1 MGKSNCQCLFF
12 AVLFLLV
19 SLRRIVFARN
29 HTDSFGQDYM
39 LIYPPLENGEMYLAL
54 YTTED
59 LEFNVTVLILR
70 HAMPLND
77 SIIVKNDTVNIYT
90 VPSFYRAEKRSGI
103 QYSIQLTAQKNFI
116 MHVLLTNDEGGESF
130 LAIPVNLFGPTYYII
145 TDVYMPFFGIVTSTS
160 PTNVYITIRN
170 DAPSKFISVLDGQV
184 IKDKAQFSLSFNS
197 DEAIIIVNCSFAEE
211 VGPLTGTKIETNN
224 DIGVIIGN
232 CITRSCQKDNCTE
245 DPIAEMLFPA
255 DIFGTQYIVF
265 DLHSMGADSDLVIM
279 VPMSGTRVVYFNNT
293 EKRIEQSLPKG
304 QTKIKVM
311 INMMLTSDYPISI
324 YYTITAHLDDGFN
337 IGVAAGAILTS
348 VEHFYHIF
356 LFSDLSAVSK
366 INFSN
371 YAVVMADLATG
382 ESLRLNNEKP
392 NITWFKVI
400 GSLHFQL
407 GFISFDRGLQRLE
420 SITISDF
427 GVMLFGFVK
436 DSSYIHPASY
446 FYHKKGTGFCTLAID
461 NVLIEDNIDNDC
473 DDLIDEEYADFQ
485 DDDEDGLIDE
495 DLKDYDDVVCRPGKF
510 GASCLKN
517 CTSCFALCHKD
528 TGQCLKG
535 GCPPGNKYTC
545 EVKSSTSPV
554 PVEITTSLIN
564 ITSTEFVTEKIKTTK
579 KDCPIGSYGTDC
591 AGTCNN
597 CVPDCDKVTGKCEE
611 CADGFILTDFHC
623 NHTGS
628 VEAGTTA
635 GSVEAAE
642 LHSRWKLQNCMVGG
656 SCRTEGCVCGSLHN
670 SRVGG
675 SCRTARSVEAAELHG
690 QWKLQNCTVGGSC
703 RTAGE
708 GVWKLVELK
717 ACPPFKFGKNCSGD
731 CILRCLGFECDDATN
746 GSCPAPH
753 SVNATQSHMKVGK
766 FLMPLLFLIPV
777 VCIVLG
783 AYLLRISP
791 NLSEELM
798 RHLSEQM

>member
-12 AVLFLLV
+12 AFFFLLV
-19 SLRRIVFARN
+19 SFRRVFCAEN
-29 HTDSFGQDYM
+29 NTDAFGQDYM
-39 LIYPPLENGEMYLAL
+39 LIYPPLEDGGMYLAL

-70 HAMPLND
+70 HAKPLND
-77 SIIVKNDTVNIYT
+77 SIIVKNDTITIYT
-90 VPSFYRAEKRSGI
+90 VPSFYRAEKWSGI
-103 QYSIQLTAQKNFI
+103 QHSIQVTAEKGFI

-170 DAPSKFISVLDGQV
+170 DAPSKFISVLDGQLV
-184 IKDKAQFSLSFNS
+184 KDKAQFSLSFNS
-197 DEAIIIVNCSFAEE
+197 DEAIIIVNCSYAEE

-224 DIGVIIGN
+224 NIGVIIGN
-232 CITRSCQKDNCTE
+232 CITKSCQKGNCTE

-265 DLHSMGADSDLVIM
+265 DLHSMGADSDLVMM

-293 EKRIEQSLPKG
+293 TRIEQSLPKG

-366 INFSN
+366 IDFSN
-371 YAVVMADLATG
+371 YAVVMADLETR

-392 NITWFKVI
+392 NITWYEVI

-420 SITISDF
+420 SITMSDF
-427 GVMLFGFVK
+427 GVMLFGFEK

-461 NVLIEDNIDNDC
+461 DVSIDDNIDNDC

-545 EVKSSTSPV
+545 EVKSSTSPA
-554 PVEITTSLIN
+554 PVEITTSVIN
-564 ITSTEFVTEKIKTTK
+564 ITSTEFVTEQVKTTK

-591 AGTCNN
+591 TGTCNN

-611 CADGFILTDFHC
+611 CADGFILTDYHC
-623 NHTGS
+623 NHT
-628 VEAGTTA
+628 
-635 GSVEAAE
+635 
-642 LHSRWKLQNCMVGG
+642 
-656 SCRTEGCVCGSLHN
+656 
-670 SRVGG
+670 
-675 SCRTARSVEAAELHG
+675 
-690 QWKLQNCTVGGSC
+690 
-703 RTAGE
+703 
-708 GVWKLVELK
+708 
-717 ACPPFKFGKNCSGD
+717 CPPFKFGKNCSGD
-731 CILRCLGFECDDATN
+731 CILRCLGFECDDVTN
-746 GSCPAPH
+746 GSCPPPH
-753 SVNATQSHMKVGK
+753 PVNATQAHMKVGK
-766 FLMPLLFLIPV
+766 FLMPLLFLVPV

-791 NLSEELM
+791 NLSEEFM
-798 RHLSEQM
+798 KHLPEQM